1 MNKVVWMA
9 GGLAVVLVFGSALGA
24 QEVSAD
30 AETAKL
36 ENKGALTLGV
46 QDSAGESSKRLEVS
60 VQRDGKTVSGSADIV
75 GFPLIDSGPWGDVDW
90 EVSGSTV
97 TGVVR
102 ARDGEVEG
110 TFEGTMTPTGVSGKF
125 THRDGRVGLWSWDG
139 PLPEAK

>member
-1 MNKVVWMA
+1 MNKVVSIA
-9 GGLAVVLVFGSALGA
+9 GVLAVVLAFGSALGA
-24 QEVSAD
+24 QEESVDSA
-30 AETAKL
+30 ATKL

-46 QDSAGESSKRLEVS
+46 QDSAGESSKRLQVS

-90 EVSGSTV
+90 KVSGSAV
-97 TGVVR
+97 TGIVR

-110 TFEGTMTPTGVSGKF
+110 TFEGTITPSGVSGKF

>member
-46 QDSAGESSKRLEVS
+46 QDSAGESSKRLQVS

-90 EVSGSTV
+90 KVSGSAV

-102 ARDGEVEG
+102 TRSGEVEG

-125 THRDGRVGLWSWDG
+125 THRDGRLGLWSWDG
-139 PLPEAK
+139 PPPAK